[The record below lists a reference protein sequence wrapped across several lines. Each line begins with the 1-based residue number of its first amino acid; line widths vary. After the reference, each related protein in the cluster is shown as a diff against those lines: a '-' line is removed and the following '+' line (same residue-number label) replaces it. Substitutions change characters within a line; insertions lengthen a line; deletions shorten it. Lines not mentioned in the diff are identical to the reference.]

1 MVLERLEVRN
11 VGTSI
16 FVFSGGEMELEEAKI
31 ISLKQKGT
39 SQVPGL
45 SKTLQVL
52 TREESHSRCVCQCY
66 SCGVR
71 AKWRSRCC
79 F

>member
-1 MVLERLEVRN
+1 
-11 VGTSI
+11 
-16 FVFSGGEMELEEAKI
+16 MELEEAKI
-31 ISLKQKGT
+31 ISQKQKGT

-45 SKTLQVL
+45 SRTPQVL
-52 TREESHSRCVCQCY
+52 TLEESQRRLVCGCY

-71 AKWRSRCC
+71 AKWSSGCC